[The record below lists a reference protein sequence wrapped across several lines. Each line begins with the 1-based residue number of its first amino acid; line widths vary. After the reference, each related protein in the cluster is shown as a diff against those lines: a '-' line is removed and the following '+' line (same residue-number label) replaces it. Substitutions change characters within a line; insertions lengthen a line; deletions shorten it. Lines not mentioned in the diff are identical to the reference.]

1 MNWNCEY
8 CKKSVSF
15 WEKNHFNKCN
25 ACITEEQLK
34 KEAQRRE
41 ERQDQVKKFVSI
53 FKEDNEK
60 FYKTIAVL
68 AMLNGIE
75 YDDENND
82 AIIIRT
88 SGLR

>member
-1 MNWNCEY
+1 MNWNCEN

-15 WEKNHFNKCN
+15 WEKNYFNKCN
-25 ACITEEQLK
+25 ACMMEEELK
-34 KEAQRRE
+34 KEEKNRE
-41 ERQDQVKKFVSI
+41 ERQKKVKEFISI
-53 FKEDNEK
+53 FKADNEK